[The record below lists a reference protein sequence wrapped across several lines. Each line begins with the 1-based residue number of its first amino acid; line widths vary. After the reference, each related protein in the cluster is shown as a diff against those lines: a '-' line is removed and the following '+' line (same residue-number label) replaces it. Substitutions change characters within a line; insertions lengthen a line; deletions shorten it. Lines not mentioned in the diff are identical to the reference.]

1 VSYARFDEIENVL
14 ISLDLL
20 ATLAPMVRSRRHR
33 SQWKWI
39 IIGAHDALQGALVCA
54 IADTTGTRVL
64 SKKSARAMLDWL
76 EDTSQEYPGEF
87 MADFSTLLKRAAIEL
102 VPKDGKDIETL
113 HGMRN
118 DFVHFTP
125 KGWSIEL
132 AGLPRIIDTALRL
145 VALLMRS
152 DRVEYRVSGNRKR
165 RMRDQIKAV
174 RTTLGAM
181 T

>member
-1 VSYARFDEIENVL
+1 
-14 ISLDLL
+14 
-20 ATLAPMVRSRRHR
+20 
-33 SQWKWI
+33 
-39 IIGAHDALQGALVCA
+39 LQ
-54 IADTTGTRVL
+54 I
-64 SKKSARAMLDWL
+64 L